1 MSTREKIK
9 EAALH
14 LFAEKGFVGMTMSE
28 IAKEVGIKAPS
39 IYAFYKNK
47 QDLFLELYEDVLR
60 DHSTIV
66 AKQVDENVSIR
77 EQLYT
82 LLKTTVDYQFETEQK
97 NKIVIRLI
105 SFPPDFLEDE
115 ILIKFQEFETNE
127 KKHIEQ
133 LLQIGIAQNEVKKL
147 DLSFM
152 SDTFLCLMDGLFW
165 EMQRLSKEKMY
176 QRVERVFEVYWSGIE
191 ATHER

>member
-60 DHSTIV
+60 GHSKIV

-77 EQLYT
+77 VQLYT